1 MDENEKNP
9 PQTPQSDKKLKLDLS
24 EALNP
29 GVDDDDDIIELKDEV
44 TLPPME
50 KEEEFALI
58 DTANE
63 DMQADEPAAATIVDL
78 DALSEETDDEAAVAH
93 LDDTLTFDEE
103 DEDME
108 NVAHLADDLAFKEE
122 DEDQAEILPPLNEEP
137 LKTDAADEVV
147 EITEFDDFLSDDSN
161 EMMTLSDIAEELEP
175 EEEFLEL
182 IDVEEDNVPE
192 TVAETAREE
201 IEDDII
207 QFDGPGADDDAE
219 LEDFI
224 NDSLGEEM
232 RIDDDFEDDLT
243 SALGVK
249 AGSAMNMTD
258 PSADAEEFDFDIDSS
273 EISEKIEHLETI
285 FFDESE
291 AENELD
297 EDAESEVEAIGS
309 AGSDAADETDEISE
323 KIDRLETIFF
333 DESEAEDEL
342 DEDAEPEAEAIGSDG
357 SDAAD
362 ETDEIS
368 EKIDRLGTTFFD
380 EYEAETE
387 LDEDTEPEAEAIG
400 STVSD
405 AADETDEISEKI
417 NRLETTFFDEYEA
430 ETELDEDAES
440 QAQEIEAAVSET
452 GDETDAGDMETT
464 DVEPSGEPLAD
475 DALAALAGAS
485 QEQIEQSI
493 ERIIQQNF
501 SDKIESLVTETI
513 EKAVSKE
520 IDRLKNILLDDGSDN
535 NV

>member
-24 EALNP
+24 EALNQ
-29 GVDDDDDIIELKDEV
+29 GVDDDDIIELKDEV

-387 LDEDTEPEAEAIG
+387 LDEDTE
-400 STVSD
+400 
-405 AADETDEISEKI
+405 
-417 NRLETTFFDEYEA
+417 
-430 ETELDEDAES
+430 S